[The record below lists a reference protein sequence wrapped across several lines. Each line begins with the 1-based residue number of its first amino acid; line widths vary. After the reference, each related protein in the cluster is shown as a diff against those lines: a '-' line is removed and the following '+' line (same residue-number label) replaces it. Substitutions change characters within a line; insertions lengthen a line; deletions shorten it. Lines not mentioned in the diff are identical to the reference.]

1 MQNMRED
8 KRFVDAEIS
17 VRYGETDKMGVVY
30 YANYL
35 VWFEVGRVAWC
46 RAKGFRYRDM
56 EEQYDRFMMVAEAKC
71 RYMAPARFED
81 AIIIRTAAG
90 KSTDRIIRFEY
101 LIQNKATGQLLAR
114 GETTHV
120 LTDTSCRPARLP
132 DHYRHY
138 FGLLPRPGTR
148 KP

>member
-1 MQNMRED
+1 MRENVE
-8 KRFVDAEIS
+8 FVDTEVI

-35 VWFEVGRVAWC
+35 AWFEVGRVAWC

-56 EEQYDRFMMVAEAKC
+56 EAQYGRFMMVAEAKC
-71 RYMAPARFED
+71 RYLAPAHFED
-81 AIIIRTAAG
+81 DILIRTAVG
-90 KSTDRIIRFEY
+90 RSTDRIIRFEY
-101 LIQNKATGQLLAR
+101 LIQNKTTGQHLAR

-120 LTDTSCRPARLP
+120 LTDTSCRPTRLP

-138 FGLLPRPGTR
+138 FGLLPRPGSR
-148 KP
+148 RP